1 METKSHVP
9 LANGIAKQ
17 ANNVH
22 VSQSVSEQMQAGGRA
37 GG

>member
-9 LANGIAKQ
+9 LVNGVAKQ

-22 VSQSVSEQMQAGGRA
+22 VSQLVDELTQAGGRP